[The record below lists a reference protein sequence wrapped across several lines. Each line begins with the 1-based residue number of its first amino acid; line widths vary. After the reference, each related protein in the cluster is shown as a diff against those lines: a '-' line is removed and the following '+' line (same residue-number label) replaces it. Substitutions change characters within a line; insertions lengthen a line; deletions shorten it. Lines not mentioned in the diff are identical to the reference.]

1 VDGLTVQA
9 TFAPDRM
16 TAARQ
21 VALLDERLAELGVG

>member
-1 VDGLTVQA
+1 VQA

-21 VALLDERLAELGVG
+21 LALLDERLAELGLG